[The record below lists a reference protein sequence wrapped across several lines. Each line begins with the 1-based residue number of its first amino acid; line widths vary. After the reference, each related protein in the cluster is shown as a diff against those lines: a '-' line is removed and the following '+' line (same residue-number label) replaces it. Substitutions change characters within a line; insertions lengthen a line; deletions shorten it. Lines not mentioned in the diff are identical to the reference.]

1 MREPPSNT
9 GASVRQR
16 LLNLAREQG
25 QPMELLLTRYALE
38 RLLLRLSDSR
48 HRERFVLKGAML
60 LVAWFHEQH
69 RATRGLDLLGFGNAS
84 HDVLLQTFREIM
96 ALPFDDGVSFDL
108 AALTIAPIREQT
120 EYGGSRLR
128 TTAALAGARI
138 PITIDI
144 GFGDAVDPGTAYVE
158 LPALLGMPAPRL
170 RTYPPEAV
178 IAEKLHAIVVLG
190 MANSRMKDYYDVWM
204 LLSLLELDRDRLHRA
219 ISATFLR
226 RSTVLPVE
234 IPEGLTDAFADD
246 ATKLRQWGA
255 FARDLSAGAPALSR
269 VVLDLR
275 TRLWP
280 ILSAGMA

>member
-38 RLLLRLSDSR
+38 RLLHRLSNSQ

-69 RATRGLDLLGFGNAS
+69 RATRDLDLLGFGSAS

-158 LPALLGMPAPRL
+158 LPVLLGMPAPRL
-170 RTYPPEAV
+170 RSR
-178 IAEKLHAIVVLG
+178 VLSWTSG
-190 MANSRMKDYYDVWM
+190 RGSGQYCRQAWRETRGVQCAC
-204 LLSLLELDRDRLHRA
+204 DRWRRLGSDRLPSRFRVSGVHPG
-219 ISATFLR
+219 SCLR
-226 RSTVLPVE
+226 GS
-234 IPEGLTDAFADD
+234 
-246 ATKLRQWGA
+246 
-255 FARDLSAGAPALSR
+255 
-269 VVLDLR
+269 
-275 TRLWP
+275 
-280 ILSAGMA
+280 